1 MTHLVLRPLIPIRGQ
16 AVGHH
21 GPGPGHEGL
30 GLDLGPPGAPEM
42 ETYGPWDLLWGD
54 QQREWML

>member
-1 MTHLVLRPLIPIRGQ
+1 MALAQVMTDWGLILDHL
-16 AVGHH
+16 AV
-21 GPGPGHEGL
+21 P
-30 GLDLGPPGAPEM
+30 APEM